1 MKKQTYQEQL
11 TECKMLI
18 DKHKLELKQIVD
30 NPQKE
35 PKDYK
40 RMKFLNGEIDE
51 EDGSLQ
57 IKKRRLLNLIN

>member
-1 MKKQTYQEQL
+1 MKLSYTEQL

-57 IKKRRLLNLIN
+57 IKKRRLMNLIN

>member
-1 MKKQTYQEQL
+1 MKLSYTEQL

>member
-1 MKKQTYQEQL
+1 MKLSYTEQL
-11 TECKMLI
+11 AECKMLI

-30 NPQKE
+30 NPHKE
-35 PKDYK
+35 PKDFV

>member
-1 MKKQTYQEQL
+1 MKLSYTEQL

-30 NPQKE
+30 NPHKE
-35 PKDYK
+35 PKDFV

>member
-1 MKKQTYQEQL
+1 MSKYKEQL
-11 TECKMLI
+11 RECIMLI

-30 NPQKE
+30 NPHKE
-35 PKDYK
+35 PKDFV

>member
-1 MKKQTYQEQL
+1 MKLSYTEKL

-30 NPQKE
+30 NPHKE
-35 PKDYK
+35 PKDYI

>member
-1 MKKQTYQEQL
+1 MSKYKEQL

-35 PKDYK
+35 PKDYV

-57 IKKRRLLNLIN
+57 IKKRRLMNLIN

>member
-1 MKKQTYQEQL
+1 MKLSYTEQL
-11 TECKMLI
+11 TECKILI
-18 DKHKLELKQIVD
+18 DKHKLELKQIVE
-30 NPQKE
+30 NPHKE
-35 PKDYK
+35 PKDFV